1 MSKPWKCLL
10 VGLALLALA
19 DNAAIAQEPIR
30 ITIGLASG
38 SLPSSAP
45 RFAQQMG
52 LFQKHGLDPKIT
64 IMEDA
69 SIATMGLISGTLDFN
84 VAAPSDAIIANARG
98 QSLGVVA
105 TVYGGYS
112 PALVLSRKFAE
123 ETKVSPTAPVAERIK
138 ALDNLVIASTS
149 ATSNFT
155 LGIKCAMATTRST
168 PRLTFMSQPAMV
180 AALESGAVQAFIASA
195 PFYGISAI
203 KGSGVIWLS
212 GPKGEYPEGCAT
224 TYAATIN
231 SSVAYAKANPEAIRR
246 VRAVFADFAEAVRQ
260 RPNDVKAAIGTL
272 FPDIDK
278 ATIDLLF
285 QSESLGYS
293 ASPPTA
299 EGLAREV
306 AFVKLS
312 GVPVP
317 NLDSI
322 DPAKLLIP

>member
-1 MSKPWKCLL
+1 MVKMSKALL
-10 VGLALLALA
+10 AGIALLALA
-19 DNAAIAQEPIR
+19 GAAAAQEPIK

-52 LFQKHGLDPKIT
+52 LFQKHGLNPKIT

-69 SIATMGLISGTLDFN
+69 SVASMALISGTLDFS
-84 VAAPSDAIIANARG
+84 VTAPSDVIIGNARG
-98 QSLGVVA
+98 QNLGVVA

-112 PALVLSRKFAE
+112 PALVLSKKVAE
-123 ETKVSPTAPVAERIK
+123 DTKVSPTAPVADRIK
-138 ALDNLVIASTS
+138 ALENLLIGSTS

-155 LGIKCAMATTRST
+155 LGIKCAMATAKIA
-168 PRLTFMSQPAMV
+168 PRLTYMSQPAMV
-180 AALESGAVQAFIASA
+180 AALESGAVQGFIASA
-195 PFYGISAI
+195 PFYGIPAI
-203 KGSGVIWLS
+203 KGTGVAWLS
-212 GPKGEYPEGCAT
+212 GPKGEYPAGCAT

-231 SSVAYAKANPEAIRR
+231 SSMAYAKANPEAIKR

-260 RPNDVKAAIGTL
+260 RPDDVKAAIAKL

-278 ATIDLLF
+278 PTIDLLF

-293 ASPPTA
+293 AQPPTA
-299 EGLAREV
+299 EGLAKEV
-306 AFVKLS
+306 AFVEMS

-322 DPAKLLIP
+322 NPANLLVP

>member
-1 MSKPWKCLL
+1 MSELL
-10 VGLALLALA
+10 EGLLAGLALLALVST
-19 DNAAIAQEPIR
+19 AAIAQEPIK

-38 SLPSSAP
+38 SLPSSGP

-52 LFQKHGLDPKIT
+52 LFQRHGLDPKIT

-69 SIATMGLISGTLDFN
+69 SVATMGLISGSLDFD

-98 QSLGVVA
+98 QNLGVVA

-112 PALVLSRKFAE
+112 PALVLSRKIADE
-123 ETKVSPTAPVAERIK
+123 IKVSPKAPVADRIR

-149 ATSNFT
+149 ATSNFS
-155 LGIKCAMATTRST
+155 LGIKCAMATTQGT

-180 AALESGAVQAFIASA
+180 AALESGAVQCFIASA
-195 PFYGISAI
+195 PFYGIPAI
-203 KGSGVIWLS
+203 KGTGVIWLS
-212 GPKGEYPEGCAT
+212 GPKGEYPDGCAT

-231 SSVAYAKANPEAIRR
+231 TSMAYAKANPDVIRR
-246 VRAVFADFAEAVRQ
+246 LKAVFAEFAEAVRT

-285 QSESLGYS
+285 QSESLGYA

-299 EGLAREV
+299 EGLAREIT
-306 AFVKLS
+306 FVKLS

-317 NLDSI
+317 NLDSV

>member
-1 MSKPWKCLL
+1 MSKMSRG
-10 VGLALLALA
+10 VLAGIVLLAFA
-19 DNAAIAQEPIR
+19 GTAAAQEPIK

-38 SLPSSAP
+38 SLPSSGP

-69 SIATMGLISGTLDFN
+69 SVATMALISGTLDFN
-84 VAAPSDAIIANARG
+84 VTAPSDVIIGNARG
-98 QSLGVVA
+98 QNLGVVA

-112 PALVLSRKFAE
+112 PALVLSRKAAE
-123 ETKVSPTAPVAERIK
+123 DTKVSPTAPVAERIK
-138 ALDNLVIASTS
+138 ALEGLLIGSTS

-155 LGIKCAMATTRST
+155 LGIKCAMATAKGT

-180 AALESGAVQAFIASA
+180 AALESGAVQGFIASA
-195 PFYGISAI
+195 PFYGIPAV
-203 KGSGVIWLS
+203 KGTGVIWLS

-231 SSVAYAKANPEAIRR
+231 SSMAYAKANPEAIKR
-246 VRAVFADFAEAVRQ
+246 VRAVFADFADAVRS
-260 RPNDVKAAIGTL
+260 RPDDVKGAIGKL
-272 FPDIDK
+272 FPDIDR

-285 QSESLGYS
+285 QSEALGYS
-293 ASPPTA
+293 AKPPTA
-299 EGLAREV
+299 EGLAKEV
-306 AFVKLS
+306 AFVKAS

-322 DPAKLLIP
+322 DPAKLLVP